1 MSIVSE
7 VAQAYFEL
15 VALDNELNI
24 VRQTLYAR
32 KEGVRPVSYTHLR
45 NIIFL
50 FIKLLFRLPPL
61 YNLSGL

>member
-24 VRQTLYAR
+24 VRQTLYAVK
-32 KEGVRPVSYTHLR
+32 KEYAWQSFVL
-45 NIIFL
+45 
-50 FIKLLFRLPPL
+50 KED
-61 YNLSGL
+61 